1 MGKAKI
7 AEDRRKENGP
17 WTLAAA
23 PLHYKVQLALAR
35 FLAIRRGDI
44 RRHVEV
50 PRMAYCDR
58 CMSFLASNNGK
69 QMKLPALGE
78 AEVDCRRGA
87 DRGGWRSALS
97 LVPHRTTA
105 VTRNATASPLV
116 DWFSNRAAVMR
127 FLIYAG
133 HPKADLRPELQKL
146 NFITPSVCLFNL
158 PGASRAFRQEKDD
171 ETYPF
176 GFGRAGGVGGAFL
189 CPDDERNFERNL
201 DHDNHAQH
209 DGSGHRHDEQ
219 RDQHVRR
226 SAHRHDHHQRH
237 HKTVCKDYFSHL
249 TLTKFL
255 RKVSTGEIELPL
267 TRAEEARRV
276 PKAFISSD
284 LASYLDKRRKMA
296 LSEVRAFRRS

>member
-116 DWFSNRAAVMR
+116 DWFSNRAVVMR

-146 NFITPSVCLFNL
+146 NFIGEDSFCLPVQF
-158 PGASRAFRQEKDD
+158 A
-171 ETYPF
+171 
-176 GFGRAGGVGGAFL
+176 
-189 CPDDERNFERNL
+189 
-201 DHDNHAQH
+201 
-209 DGSGHRHDEQ
+209 
-219 RDQHVRR
+219 RR
-226 SAHRHDHHQRH
+226 IPRIQ
-237 HKTVCKDYFSHL
+237 
-249 TLTKFL
+249 
-255 RKVSTGEIELPL
+255 TGE
-267 TRAEEARRV
+267 R
-276 PKAFISSD
+276 
-284 LASYLDKRRKMA
+284 
-296 LSEVRAFRRS
+296 